1 MKKIGTI
8 IALLA
13 GVLLGGQALAQA
25 PGQSYFGASVGSVWT
40 DGGSPYTINIVNE
53 DTSVGFKAFAGN
65 MLWNKFGLE
74 VGYYNLGKYETDF
87 TGSGQ
92 PFMEAET
99 SAISVNGVYTTPLG
113 PGYAFHAKAGLAFTL
128 YEASCRDAAVCAAS
142 DPVMVNTKNYG
153 VSGMLGI
160 GISANLAQDVALR
173 IDFEHIGSVQG
184 AVGNTNFKDG
194 YDFFSVGLQF
204 AF

>member
-87 TGSGQ
+87 TGSGK

-113 PGYAFHAKAGLAFTL
+113 PGSYMLHPAGEPHFDGAKDV
-128 YEASCRDAAVCAAS
+128 EAIVEIKGMGPAPSVPAA
-142 DPVMVNTKNYG
+142 
-153 VSGMLGI
+153 
-160 GISANLAQDVALR
+160 R
-173 IDFEHIGSVQG
+173 
-184 AVGNTNFKDG
+184 
-194 YDFFSVGLQF
+194 
-204 AF
+204 